1 MLKAQSWQQRVDY
14 RISVTLDDVTHRLY
28 GDIAFDYIN
37 NAPTSLDSLYI
48 HVWPNAYQPTKSA
61 LASQLANEGRN
72 LSIID
77 TAKWGGISA
86 LAFNINGVPVT

>member
-1 MLKAQSWQQRVDY
+1 MLTAQSWQQRVDY

-61 LASQLANEGRN
+61 LASQLANEGKKPFNHRYRQV
-72 LSIID
+72 
-77 TAKWGGISA
+77 GGNFGFS
-86 LAFNINGVPVT
+86 L

>member
-1 MLKAQSWQQRVDY
+1 MLTAQSWQQRVDY
-14 RISVTLDDVTHRLY
+14 RISVTLDDKSHRLY

-61 LASQLANEGRN
+61 LANQLANGGKN

-77 TAKWGGISA
+77 TAQWGGFR
-86 LAFNINGVPVT
+86 L